1 MGFSDILG
9 LGASFLSGGGVG
21 FLARGAMQIV
31 GFFQQRQA
39 DRQTLEMR
47 KLDIEQEKWLSESS
61 RETAKLV
68 AEGKL
73 AAIEAQGEADMPTE
87 EARGWTAAQKRSLE
101 PTGSRW
107 IDGANAFMRPF
118 GYYAILAFYFGIKI
132 VMIGNGFTQSVAMLD
147 AVLLAW
153 TPLDAALL
161 GSAWGFVWADRSFSK
176 NTVSAVSVRP

>member
-68 AEGKL
+68 AEGDRK
-73 AAIEAQGEADMPTE
+73 
-87 EARGWTAAQKRSLE
+87 
-101 PTGSRW
+101 
-107 IDGANAFMRPF
+107 
-118 GYYAILAFYFGIKI
+118 
-132 VMIGNGFTQSVAMLD
+132 SV
-147 AVLLAW
+147 V
-153 TPLDAALL
+153 
-161 GSAWGFVWADRSFSK
+161 
-176 NTVSAVSVRP
+176 